1 MDTTQQNS
9 LKLDYSIESSKER
22 NELVKKIVE
31 TTPAEKLTKRYLQI
45 LADYILFAMS
55 KQEKKQKKINTDNR
69 MLTINKRE
77 VSFEGLVSK
86 FENGEDGVYNLII
99 ESNKNIILTPKLKI
113 TEKDVQEIKQLQQL
127 IDSIEIV
134 KKQERKATGKKK
146 FLLKKQ
152 LIEMYKD
159 QYVIKNSYKQPVK
172 CTNVMKSF
180 RNIVFDDYIKVN
192 ADGTIEDK
200 SFVSFFNPK
209 HISALLG
216 NYDRL
221 KDGCGGRF
229 YTDGYYL
236 IQDFEDLVIRTLKD
250 RFPLYFNLVCYK
262 IAGKQNLEIQELLDR
277 QFHIRHSIEYISS
290 LWKNKIPKLI
300 ADQAE
305 KQYLEWYYTN
315 VEKGKWKR
323 CSKCGSVKLAHN
335 KFFSKNNSSKDGFYS
350 ICKECRN
357 KKTKEDAKISK
368 KPKIIKKIVIRDGKE
383 YVSIIEKGKEGS

>member
-1 MDTTQQNS
+1 MDEQQKQS
-9 LKLDYSIESSKER
+9 LKLDYNITSSIER
-22 NELVKKIVE
+22 RDLVQKIVE
-31 TTPAEKLTKRYLQI
+31 STPAEKLTNRYLQVM
-45 LADYILFAMS
+45 ADYILFAMT
-55 KQEKKQKKINTDNR
+55 KEEKRAKKINTDNR
-69 MLTINKRE
+69 MLTINKRQ

-86 FENGEDGVYNLII
+86 FENGQDGVYNLII

-113 TEKDVQEIKQLQQL
+113 TEKDVEEIKELQQL
-127 IDSIEIV
+127 IDSIEVV

-172 CTNVMKSF
+172 CTNVIKSF
-180 RNIVFDDYIKVN
+180 RNIVFDDYITVLP
-192 ADGTIEDK
+192 GGVIQDK

-209 HISALLG
+209 HISALLA

-236 IQDFEDLVIRTLKD
+236 IQDFQNLVIKTLKD
-250 RFPLYFNLVCYK
+250 KFPLYFYLVCYK
-262 IAGKQNLEIQELLDR
+262 IAGKQNLEIQELLDQ
-277 QFHIRHSIEYISS
+277 QFHIRHSVEYISS

-300 ADQAE
+300 ADQAQ
-305 KQYLEWYYTN
+305 KDYLEWYYTN
-315 VEKGKWKR
+315 KEKGHWKR
-323 CSKCGSVKLAHN
+323 CSKCGSIKLAHN
-335 KFFSKNNSSKDGFYS
+335 KFFSKNSSSKDGFYS

-357 KKTKEDAKISK
+357 KKTKEESKISK
-368 KPKIIKKIVIRDGKE
+368 KPKIIKRIIMKPNGQRQII
-383 YVSIIEKGKEGS
+383 SIEKN